1 VADVAHATVWDRV
14 RGVRTVD
21 AAPDERTPVSH
32 ISKVTDVITFPAR
45 TALGAAR
52 LGIRTTERVL
62 GWAAE
67 QVVAAASDPGPS
79 VPAPAAPVP
88 APVDT
93 ESEPTTPDVDPMLG
107 TRTPPTATTTKTTAA
122 KKAGPRKK
130 VPAGQVPLKSAP
142 TPSLTPAL
150 EAFDEADDVPEPVA
164 PSVKK
169 AAAKKTSAKK
179 TPAKKTSAKKA
190 PAKKAPSKKAAV
202 LAPAL
207 GLSEAE
213 VAETEQPL
221 VDPATTGSVASES
234 ETLRAASDPDRG

>member
-1 VADVAHATVWDRV
+1 MH
-14 RGVRTVD
+14 
-21 AAPDERTPVSH
+21 H

-45 TALGAAR
+45 TAFGAAR

-62 GWAAE
+62 GWAVE
-67 QVVAAASDPGPS
+67 QVVAAASDRSPS
-79 VPAPAAPVP
+79 VPAPAAPAAP
-88 APVDT
+88 AAPVDT
-93 ESEPTTPDVDPMLG
+93 VTSEPAPTPDIDPMLG
-107 TRTPPTATTTKTTAA
+107 TRNPPAATTA
-122 KKAGPRKK
+122 KKTAPRKK

-150 EAFDEADDVPEPVA
+150 EMFDEADDVVEPVA
-164 PSVKK
+164 PAARKAPAKKAPAKK
-169 AAAKKTSAKK
+169 AAAKKA
-179 TPAKKTSAKKA
+179 AAKKA

-221 VDPATTGSVASES
+221 VDPSAASSVASES